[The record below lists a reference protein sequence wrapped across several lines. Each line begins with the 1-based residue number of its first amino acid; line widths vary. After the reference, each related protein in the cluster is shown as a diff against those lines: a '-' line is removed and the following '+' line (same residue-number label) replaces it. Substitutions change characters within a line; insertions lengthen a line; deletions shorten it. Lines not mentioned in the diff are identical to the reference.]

1 MVEFILNGK
10 LDIEPLITTRDF
22 LAKALEEAKSELE
35 IAGAI
40 QAFEVCFELAW
51 KTCKKVLSLRGID
64 VYTPKE
70 VFRIAGLEGLI
81 SQSENWFE
89 YVDKRNITVHQYEKK
104 ILQIVYPIL
113 TNFLKDLDSLIVN
126 LKKL

>member
-1 MVEFILNGK
+1 M
-10 LDIEPLITTRDF
+10 
-22 LAKALEEAKSELE
+22 
-35 IAGAI
+35 
-40 QAFEVCFELAW
+40 
-51 KTCKKVLSLRGID
+51 LSLRGID

>member
-1 MVEFILNGK
+1 MVEFILNSK
-10 LDIEPLITTRDF
+10 LDIEPLITTRNF
-22 LAKALEEAKSELE
+22 LTKALEEAKSELE

-104 ILQIVYPIL
+104 ILQ
-113 TNFLKDLDSLIVN
+113 FF
-126 LKKL
+126 KKVIRIFGN